1 MNKETLSSMRN
12 YADVYREYMSA
23 NKKMLSKVKHEFN
36 CEEDI
41 IKTAELIKKLSDS
54 LLQVKL
60 DYVDML
66 EEEEQ

>member
-1 MNKETLSSMRN
+1 MNKEVLISMRK
-12 YADVYREYMSA
+12 YADVYREYMEA
-23 NKKMLSKVKHEFN
+23 NKKMMSKVKREFA

-54 LLQVKL
+54 LLEVKL

>member
-1 MNKETLSSMRN
+1 MRN

-23 NKKMLSKVKHEFN
+23 NKKMLSKVKHEVA

-41 IKTAELIKKLSDS
+41 IKTAELIKNLSDS

-66 EEEEQ
+66 EEEEQSC

>member
-1 MNKETLSSMRN
+1 MNKETLNSMRE
-12 YADVYREYMSA
+12 YAAIYREYMEA

>member
-1 MNKETLSSMRN
+1 MNKETLNSMRK
-12 YADVYREYMSA
+12 YADVYREYIEA
-23 NKKMLSKVKHEFN
+23 NKKMISKVKHKLD

-66 EEEEQ
+66 EEEE

>member
-1 MNKETLSSMRN
+1 MNKETLNSMRT
-12 YADVYREYMSA
+12 YADVYREYMQA
-23 NKKMLSKVKHEFN
+23 NKKMISKVKHEFN

-41 IKTAELIKKLSDS
+41 IKTVELIKKLSDS

-66 EEEEQ
+66 EEEE

>member
-1 MNKETLSSMRN
+1 MNKETLNSMRK

-23 NKKMLSKVKHEFN
+23 NKKMISKVKHEFA

>member
-1 MNKETLSSMRN
+1 MNKETLNSMRK
-12 YADVYREYMSA
+12 YADVYREYMQA
-23 NKKMLSKVKHEFN
+23 NKKMISKVKHECA

-41 IKTAELIKKLSDS
+41 IKTVELIKKLSDS

-66 EEEEQ
+66 EEEE

>member
-1 MNKETLSSMRN
+1 MI
-12 YADVYREYMSA
+12 
-23 NKKMLSKVKHEFN
+23 SKVKHEFA

-41 IKTAELIKKLSDS
+41 IKTVELIKKLSDS

-66 EEEEQ
+66 EEEE

>member
-1 MNKETLSSMRN
+1 MNKETLNSMRN

-23 NKKMLSKVKHEFN
+23 NKKMLSKVKREFA

-66 EEEEQ
+66 EEEE

>member
-1 MNKETLSSMRN
+1 MRE
-12 YADVYREYMSA
+12 YATIYREYMSA
-23 NKKMLSKVKHEFN
+23 NKKMLSKVKHEFA

>member
-1 MNKETLSSMRN
+1 MNKQTLNSMRK
-12 YADVYREYMSA
+12 YADIYREYIEV
-23 NKKMLSKVKHEFN
+23 NKKMISKVKREFA

>member
-1 MNKETLSSMRN
+1 ME
-12 YADVYREYMSA
+12 A
-23 NKKMLSKVKHEFN
+23 NKKMISKVKREFS

-54 LLQVKL
+54 LLEVKL

-66 EEEEQ
+66 EEEE

>member
-1 MNKETLSSMRN
+1 MNKETLNSMRK
-12 YADVYREYMSA
+12 YADVYREYMEA
-23 NKKMLSKVKHEFN
+23 NKKMMSKVKREFS

-66 EEEEQ
+66 EEEE